1 MESLLEQMRVH
12 ANEACEAIDG
22 KDPKDRTE
30 AFCRELGTKKVG
42 NFINGCII
50 NYHQRDCLVH
60 SDSHVFNLLVE
71 AKPSIEELE
80 QFGPDGTLILCDWE
94 MAFAGPIG
102 RDIGLPQAFPIACMV
117 SHALNGHLDAVSN
130 IEQYLDTLWKE
141 YASTLIEKTGKSPTE
156 MAQIH
161 RNIVGWC
168 GFFMYFLFYV
178 LGHNEFFP
186 LTLSTERDRVTD
198 AMGVLGLKLI
208 RFGFDSEYEPDLAT
222 TDELQAHYKTLV
234 KGEVDRA
241 YEINCKSQRRIRS
254 RRSSTLR
261 ASGRRYSDAGIHLSL
276 TCEQLASLSTIS
288 DDEH

>member
-1 MESLLEQMRVH
+1 MF
-12 ANEACEAIDG
+12 
-22 KDPKDRTE
+22 P
-30 AFCRELGTKKVG
+30 F
-42 NFINGCII
+42 
-50 NYHQRDCLVH
+50 
-60 SDSHVFNLLVE
+60 
-71 AKPSIEELE
+71 SI
-80 QFGPDGTLILCDWE
+80 
-94 MAFAGPIG
+94 
-102 RDIGLPQAFPIACMV
+102 
-117 SHALNGHLDAVSN
+117 
-130 IEQYLDTLWKE
+130 
-141 YASTLIEKTGKSPTE
+141 
-156 MAQIH
+156 
-161 RNIVGWC
+161 
-168 GFFMYFLFYV
+168 FMYFLFYV

-222 TDELQAHYKTLV
+222 TDQLQAHYKTLV
-234 KGEVDRA
+234 KEEVDRA

>member
-1 MESLLEQMRVH
+1 MSKKFESGKMSVLK
-12 ANEACEAIDG
+12 ACEAIDG

-30 AFCRELGTKKVG
+30 AFCRELGTKNVG

-80 QFGPDGTLILCDWE
+80 QFGPDGTIILCDWE

-102 RDIGLPQAFPIACMV
+102 RDLGKAQSFPIAVMV
-117 SHALNGHLDAVSN
+117 AHALNGHLDAVN
-130 IEQYLDTLWKE
+130 DIELFLDTLWKE
-141 YASTLIEKTGKSPTE
+141 YASTLIEKTDKSPTE
-156 MAQIH
+156 MAQIY

-186 LTLSTERDRVTD
+186 LTLSTERDQVTD

-222 TDELQAHYKTLV
+222 TDQLQAHYKTLV
-234 KGEVDRA
+234 KEEVDRA
-241 YEINCKSQRRIRS
+241 YEISCKSQRRIRS

-276 TCEQLASLSTIS
+276 TSEQLACLSTIS
-288 DDEH
+288 DDEQ